1 MVGSDCCRLVV
12 SLVSLSEDEQ
22 DGFLKIYEQIR
33 ILRVLFIYLLTPL
46 VARSVVKLAW
56 FVDLRGGVASVAS
69 RRSRDRRA
77 GEGMFCA
84 F

>member
-1 MVGSDCCRLVV
+1 M
-12 SLVSLSEDEQ
+12 
-22 DGFLKIYEQIR
+22 
-33 ILRVLFIYLLTPL
+33 LFIYLLTPL
-46 VARSVVKLAW
+46 VAKSVVKLAW